1 MHDFL
6 EKDSFGFGLTDE
18 KDTFVGEKEVSED
31 PTIREIEEC
40 FECIKISLPNVDKN
54 NA

>member
-18 KDTFVGEKEVSED
+18 KDTFVDEDVPSED
-31 PTIREIEEC
+31 PTLREIEKC